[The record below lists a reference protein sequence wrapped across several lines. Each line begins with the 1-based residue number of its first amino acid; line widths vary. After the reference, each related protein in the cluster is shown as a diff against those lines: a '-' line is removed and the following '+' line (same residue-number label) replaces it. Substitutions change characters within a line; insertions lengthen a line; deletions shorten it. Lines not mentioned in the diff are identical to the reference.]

1 MSLRVRYG
9 ERIQTGYQSG
19 SLSLDWVC
27 FGDDPLCEVSYC
39 VRRMVSRLL
48 FLEERFCLY
57 DGERIMVLW

>member
-9 ERIQTGYQSG
+9 ERTQTGYQSG

-39 VRRMVSRLL
+39 VRRM
-48 FLEERFCLY
+48 FLRFCFWRNGFCLY
-57 DGERIMVLW
+57 DGERIIVL